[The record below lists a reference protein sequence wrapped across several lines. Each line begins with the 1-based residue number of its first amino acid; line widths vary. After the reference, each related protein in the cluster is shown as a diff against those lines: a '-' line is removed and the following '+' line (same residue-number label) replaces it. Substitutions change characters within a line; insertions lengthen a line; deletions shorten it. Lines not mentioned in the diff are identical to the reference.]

1 MNDSV
6 YGAVFFSLTGL
17 HGVHVYLGVM
27 FLLFGLL
34 VNLRKN
40 SGRSYF
46 KVEEEYDNFVDKYNS
61 RGAFLKSSMNSK
73 I

>member
-1 MNDSV
+1 MFSMNDSV

-40 SGRSYF
+40 LSKSYF
-46 KVEEEYDNFVDKYNS
+46 NSEDEYDEFLGRYNS
-61 RGAFLKSSMNSK
+61 TGLF
-73 I
+73 